1 MRQRFNMAEQQKRP
15 RKENFTHGETLAL
28 IEAYAERKSL
38 LQSKFKSNTTLRD
51 KNAQWDAVT
60 AAVNAVAFVPRSKKE
75 CQQVSLHFL
84 VFTLTH
90 VGHIVI
96 EHYTIHE

>member
-28 IEAYAERKSL
+28 IEAYSERKSL

-51 KNAQWDAVT
+51 KNEQWDAVT

-75 CQQVSLHFL
+75 CQQVSLHFS
-84 VFTLTH
+84 FYAYARWSH
-90 VGHIVI
+90 SD
-96 EHYTIHE
+96 